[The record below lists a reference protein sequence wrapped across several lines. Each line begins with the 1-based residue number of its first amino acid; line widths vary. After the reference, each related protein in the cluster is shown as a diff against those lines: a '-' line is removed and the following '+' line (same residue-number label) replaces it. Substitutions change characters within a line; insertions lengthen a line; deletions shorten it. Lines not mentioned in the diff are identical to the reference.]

1 MSKKVLPTCVFEN
14 ERVTFKSYINEF
26 TSELFKEFD
35 SKAEK
40 IGLHSKIDDLLTGK
54 KVNYTE
60 GLAAW
65 HPKYRYEAMSN
76 VNDNGAYDPFD
87 TGTDHDKGIKLLEL
101 YDLLMCS
108 KNIVTIGIGGSFEGP
123 KMLLEALEASMDEDP
138 LEIFGG
144 HHKYIFITG
153 SDLSEFQIKTKGLNP
168 EDTVF
173 LISSKS
179 FTTQETIT
187 ILKEAISLSGD
198 MDRFIAITANKAEAK
213 KYNIKNIIEFDK
225 EIGGR
230 YSIWSD
236 ISVLIKW
243 LAPYAFGGFVEGGK
257 QADDDLKNNKSY
269 LKFVKY
275 LAYSDIWLH
284 NNKNKNSR
292 AILSYIWAWRSFPDY
307 IQQLEMESLGKQP
320 SKDSEFNKTGQII
333 FGGYGPTAQ
342 HSYFQLL
349 HQGTQDICADIVASK
364 NDEKSLAYAQAIT
377 QSKLLSQGIK
387 ELKGQDRINGDIPI
401 NLFLTNV
408 TNSSQSYDGVL
419 KGPSVLNELGYL
431 IATWEHRTY
440 ITAAMLGINPFDQFG
455 VGAGKIYTKKYLA
468 QKD

>member
-1 MSKKVLPTCVFEN
+1 MSKKISPSCVFEN
-14 ERVTFKSYINEF
+14 DRVTFKSYINEF
-26 TSELFKEFD
+26 TSELYEEFD

-65 HPKYRYEAMSN
+65 HPKYRKESMIN
-76 VNDNGAYDPFD
+76 ENDNGVYDAFD
-87 TGTDHDKGIKLLEL
+87 TGTDHDKGNELLEL
-101 YDLLMCS
+101 YDLCMSS

-123 KMLLEALEASMDEDP
+123 KMLLEALEASLDQDP
-138 LEIFGG
+138 LDIFGG
-144 HHKYIFITG
+144 KLKYIFITG
-153 SDLSEFQIKTKGLNP
+153 SDLTEFQIKTKGLNP
-168 EDTVF
+168 KDTLF

-179 FTTQETIT
+179 FTTEETIL
-187 ILKEAISLSGD
+187 ILKEAISFSGD
-198 MDRFIAITANKAEAK
+198 MNKFIAITANKSEAK
-213 KYNIKNIIEFDK
+213 KYNINNIIEFDK

-236 ISVLIKW
+236 ISFLIKW
-243 LAPYAFGGFVEGGK
+243 LTPYAFGGFIEGGR
-257 QADDDLKNNKSY
+257 QADNDLKNNESY

-284 NNKNKNSR
+284 NYKNRNSR
-292 AILSYIWAWRSFPDY
+292 AVLSYIWGWRSFPYY
-307 IQQLEMESLGKQP
+307 IQQLEMESLGKQC

-349 HQGTQDICADIVASK
+349 HQGTQDVCVDIIACK

-377 QSKLLSQGIK
+377 QSKLLSQGTK
-387 ELKGQDRINGDIPI
+387 DLKGQDRINGDIPT

-408 TNSSQSYDGVL
+408 TDTLYDDSF
-419 KGPSVLNELGYL
+419 KAPSLLNELGYL

-440 ITAAMLGINPFDQFG
+440 ITAVMLGINPFDQFG
-455 VGAGKIYTKKYLA
+455 VNAGKIYTKKYLA
-468 QKD
+468 KKD